1 MTRTERR
8 SFWYRHFEAWAGGAE
23 SQAAYCRRFGLSPM
37 TFCQWKR
44 RFERQRLNAA
54 VAGGEENG
62 SALVQVHVAEE
73 APPDADSGV
82 TVTIDARLR
91 LELARDFDAATLQ
104 RAVAALTDA
113 GH

>member
-1 MTRTERR
+1 
-8 SFWYRHFEAWAGGAE
+8 
-23 SQAAYCRRFGLSPM
+23 
-37 TFCQWKR
+37 
-44 RFERQRLNAA
+44 LNAA

-62 SALVQVHVAEE
+62 SALVQVHVADE
-73 APPDADSGV
+73 APPEAGSSV

-91 LELARDFDAATLQ
+91 LELAHDLDAATLQ

>member
-1 MTRTERR
+1 
-8 SFWYRHFEAWAGGAE
+8 
-23 SQAAYCRRFGLSPM
+23 
-37 TFCQWKR
+37 
-44 RFERQRLNAA
+44 
-54 VAGGEENG
+54 
-62 SALVQVHVAEE
+62 LVQVHVAGE
-73 APPDADSGV
+73 ATPEAGSGV